1 MSPKPIL
8 IPTMLDGVKRFF
20 FVFLLDLFISNGQN
34 AGSQLGSLKAPT
46 GSLHLLSS
54 RFHTSHV

>member
-8 IPTMLDGVKRFF
+8 IPIMLDGVKRFF
-20 FVFLLDLFISNGQN
+20 FVFLLDLFISHGQN
-34 AGSQLGSLKAPT
+34 ARSQLSSLKALKGP
-46 GSLHLLSS
+46 LHLLLS